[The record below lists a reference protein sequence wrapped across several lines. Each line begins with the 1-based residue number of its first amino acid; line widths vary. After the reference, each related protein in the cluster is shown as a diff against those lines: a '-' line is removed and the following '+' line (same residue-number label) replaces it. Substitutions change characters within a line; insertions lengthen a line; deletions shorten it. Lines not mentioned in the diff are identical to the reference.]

1 MAAVT
6 KDYKLFTPFTLGEGL
21 VLKNRVVYGPITRA
35 RADIDTHAPN
45 DAMAAYYE
53 ARASAGLI
61 VSECT
66 AVSEETY
73 GWYGTPALYT
83 DVQAEGWR
91 KVVDRVHARS
101 GKIFLQLWHMGRQ
114 AHSSFS
120 SKGEVVSASAIRYEN
135 SHTKNA
141 NGEDVPFETPR
152 ALETEEV
159 ADVVEMFRK
168 CAERAKQVGFD
179 GVEIQGSGGYMV
191 DLFLQSCT
199 NDRTDKYGGSF
210 ENRARFLIEII
221 DALKTVWSADRI
233 AVRLSP
239 NGIYGGMGSDDNA
252 EMFTYLME
260 QLSHHGLAY
269 VAMVDG
275 FGWGY
280 SDKSRVL
287 NSFDAKTAFKGS
299 VLASNDYTRDIAEG
313 VIRSGSTDLVGF
325 GRLFMS
331 NPDLVERFQNGWPLN
346 GFVER
351 EYWWDA
357 KMGAEGYNVYPA
369 YAPEES
375 AAA

>member
-1 MAAVT
+1 MAAIT
-6 KDYKLFTPFTLGEGL
+6 KDYKLFTPFQLGEGL
-21 VLKNRVVYGPITRA
+21 VLKNRIVYGPITRA
-35 RADIDTHAPN
+35 RADIDTHTPN
-45 DAMAAYYE
+45 EAMAMYYE

-61 VSECT
+61 ISESN
-66 AVSEETY
+66 AISEQGC
-73 GWYGTPALYT
+73 GWYGAPALYT
-83 DVQAEGWR
+83 DVQADGWR
-91 KVVDRVHARS
+91 KVVDRVHARG

-114 AHSSFS
+114 AHSSFNR
-120 SKGEVVSASAIRYEN
+120 KGETVSASTARYE

-141 NGEDVPFETPR
+141 SGENVPFETPR
-152 ALETEEV
+152 ALETKEV
-159 ADVVEMFRK
+159 ADVVEMYRK

-210 ENRARFLIEII
+210 ENRARFLLEII
-221 DALKTVWSADRI
+221 DALKTVWPADRI

-239 NGIYGGMGSDDNA
+239 NGIYGGMGSEDNA

-260 QLSHHGLAY
+260 QLGHHGLAY
-269 VAMVDG
+269 LAMVDG
-275 FGWGY
+275 YGWGY

-287 NSFDAKTAFKGS
+287 NSFDAKTAFKGT

-313 VIRSGSTDLVGF
+313 AIRSGSTDLVGF

-346 GFVER
+346 EFVDR
-351 EYWWDA
+351 KYWWDA
-357 KMGAEGYNVYPA
+357 AMGAEGYNA
-369 YAPEES
+369 YAAYDPEE
-375 AAA
+375 AVA